1 MYNPIKEKGL
11 YSPYRFKNT
20 KQLFNI
26 NVSIIV
32 VITIL
37 VSLYLQ
43 HKRIE
48 EKESPRRVH
57 LYVDESS
64 TDL

>member
-1 MYNPIKEKGL
+1 MFNLIKKKGQ
-11 YSPYRFKNT
+11 YSLYRFNNT

-26 NVSIIV
+26 NVSVIV

-48 EKESPRRVH
+48 EKESPRRVR
-57 LYVDESS
+57 
-64 TDL
+64 